1 MRIQDYLFQMSYK
14 DAANFKTKLARE
26 LGISASYARHLCN
39 GTRKI
44 PFKNAF
50 QIERLTNG
58 VVSRFCIAP
67 EHYKQKR
74 NNNHG

>member
-1 MRIQDYLFQMSYK
+1 MRIQDYLSQMSYK
-14 DAANFKTKLARE
+14 DAANFSIKLARE

-39 GTRKI
+39 GTRKV

-58 VVSRFCIAP
+58 AVSRYCIAP
-67 EHYKQKR
+67 EHYKKGI
-74 NNNHG
+74 NHG